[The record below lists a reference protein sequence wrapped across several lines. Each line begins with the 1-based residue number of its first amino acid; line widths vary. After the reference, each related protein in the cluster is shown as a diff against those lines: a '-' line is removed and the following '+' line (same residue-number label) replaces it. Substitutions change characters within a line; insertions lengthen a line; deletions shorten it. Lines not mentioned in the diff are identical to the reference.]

1 MKRVLT
7 RLATTMLAAP
17 LALATLA
24 APAQAEDLLLLPGCY
39 GAGSAIYCDVTV
51 TVPVPVETYSTTIP
65 VCAGTCT
72 DVPVTLV
79 RRDTNEE
86 IVICA
91 TWTNRA
97 GYPSGV
103 CTTSLDPQPIDPIS
117 LTQLRALIADT
128 YDDLVWAVCRGT
140 TTLRCSTALEQVLY
154 TVSQVIRG

>member
-7 RLATTMLAAP
+7 RLATTLLAAP
-17 LALATLA
+17 LALTTLA
-24 APAQAEDLLLLPGCY
+24 APAQASTGVTLPGCY
-39 GAGSAIYCDVTV
+39 GAGSAVYCDVTV
-51 TVPVPVETYSTTIP
+51 TIPVPVEVYETSVP

-72 DVPVTLV
+72 DVPVTLA
-79 RRDTNEE
+79 RLDRDEE

-117 LTQLRALIADT
+117 LTQLREALAST
-128 YDDLVWAVCRGT
+128 YDDIVYAVCRGT
-140 TTLRCSTALEQVLY
+140 STLRCSTALEQVLY